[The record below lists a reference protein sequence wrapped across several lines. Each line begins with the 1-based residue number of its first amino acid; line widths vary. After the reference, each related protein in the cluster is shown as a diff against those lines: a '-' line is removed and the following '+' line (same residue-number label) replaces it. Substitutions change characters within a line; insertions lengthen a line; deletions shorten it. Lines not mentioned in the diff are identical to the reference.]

1 MCWGLGLG
9 ASRLALP
16 GRSAWL
22 PGSWAA
28 LVYRCPEEEG
38 PSEHWRESP
47 LRPASH
53 SEGAHQDSGRGDRA
67 EGGCRD
73 ELERASEAAPGP
85 GAALCPPARAATRS
99 QQQEGADEG
108 CGRQPPR
115 HPWPALS
122 ATLLDAGSGEAPRER
137 EEMEPTG
144 FGPWGRSHG
153 PARAPLPALPSGL
166 WLLHVQLVPWWRQI
180 STTRP
185 GAPGRAGWTAS
196 DWSSAAQDTAGQQ
209 GRGPGG
215 DEEGVGRRGQMRL
228 GLTCYPGGSLSYPA
242 SVCLPIGWVPAGGSG
257 DRGARRRLGAGC
269 AASRGLA
276 LPWAATFRRPPANAA
291 PGRGS

>member
-85 GAALCPPARAATRS
+85 RAALCPPARAATRS

-108 CGRQPPR
+108 CGAPATPP
-115 HPWPALS
+115 PV
-122 ATLLDAGSGEAPRER
+122 
-137 EEMEPTG
+137 
-144 FGPWGRSHG
+144 
-153 PARAPLPALPSGL
+153 ARPLCN
-166 WLLHVQLVPWWRQI
+166 
-180 STTRP
+180 
-185 GAPGRAGWTAS
+185 AS
-196 DWSSAAQDTAGQQ
+196 
-209 GRGPGG
+209 
-215 DEEGVGRRGQMRL
+215 GRRL
-228 GLTCYPGGSLSYPA
+228 WGGTQRKRRDGANRIRTVGPEPRACTGPTARPA
-242 SVCLPIGWVPAGGSG
+242 QWAV
-257 DRGARRRLGAGC
+257 
-269 AASRGLA
+269 AASR
-276 LPWAATFRRPPANAA
+276 AACPLVAANFHDTAWGTGQGRLDRFRLEFCSTGHSRAA
-291 PGRGS
+291 GKGPRG